1 MERDEGIY
9 MSKNGQFTHQVV
21 SDFLQG
27 KLNRREAAELL
38 QVTQRSVTR
47 LARRIESKGLFGV
60 IHGNRE
66 KIPSN
71 KKSEK
76 LKKSV
81 MDLVEEKYFDFNM
94 THCLE
99 VLKESHQIDLKYS
112 TFRTWCHSRHLVKRR
127 KRGKGVARNQRVR
140 MPNEGLL
147 LQMDGS
153 PHRYN
158 GKDEWCLIA
167 AIDDATSDIPYAE
180 FFLSEDTINC
190 MTVMQKIIEKKG
202 IPYAIYVDR
211 AGCLGGGKRGGFY
224 SQFKRACDELDIR
237 IIFASS
243 PEAKGRIE
251 RTWDTFQDRIIP
263 EMRIR
268 NIQRMPAA
276 NDYLQNQ
283 FIPNYWAQKNKVVP
297 RSLESRYKAVPQDKN
312 LREIFCLKEHRSV
325 KRDHTLSWEGK
336 TYQLDSPLKYS
347 IQGQQIELRTYQD
360 LTWVAFFA
368 GKPIPLRLVTPPERF
383 KPEPRSPEPEICQG
397 DKVAA

>member
-9 MSKNGQFTHQVV
+9 MSKNGQFTYQAV
-21 SDFLQG
+21 SDFLKG
-27 KLNRREAAELL
+27 KLSRRETSELL
-38 QVTQRSVTR
+38 QVRERTVTR
-47 LARRIESKGLFGV
+47 MARRIEKKGLFGV
-60 IHGNRE
+60 VHGNRE
-66 KIPSN
+66 RAPSN
-71 KKSEK
+71 KKSGVF
-76 LKKSV
+76 KSDV
-81 MDLVEEKYFDFNM
+81 MKLVEDKYFDFNM

-99 VLKESHQIDLKYS
+99 ILKEAHGLEIKYA
-112 TFRTWCHSRHLVKRR
+112 TFRRWCHSRHLVKRR
-127 KRGKGVARNQRVR
+127 KRGKGVARNRRVR

-202 IPYAIYVDR
+202 IPYAIYVDQ
-211 AGCLGGGKRGGFY
+211 AGCLGGGKRSHFN
-224 SQFKRACDELDIR
+224 QFRRACDELGIR

-268 NIQRMPAA
+268 NIHRMPAA

-283 FIPNYWAQKNKVVP
+283 FIPNYWKKRNTVVP
-297 RSLESRYKAVPQDKN
+297 KDLESRYKPVPPIID
-312 LREIFCLKEHRSV
+312 LREIFCLKEHRAV
-325 KRDHTLSWEGK
+325 KADHTLSWEG
-336 TYQLDSPLKYS
+336 TIYQLESPLKYS
-347 IQGQQIELRTYQD
+347 IRGQKIEFRTYQD
-360 LTWVAFFA
+360 LSWRSFFA
-368 GKPIPLRLVTPPERF
+368 DKPIHLQIVE
-383 KPEPRSPEPEICQG
+383 KPTR
-397 DKVAA
+397 VNLAA

>member
-1 MERDEGIY
+1 MERDEGIF
-9 MSKNGQFTHQVV
+9 MSKNSQFTHQAV

-27 KLNRREAAELL
+27 RLSRKETAELL
-38 QVTQRSVTR
+38 QVTERTITR
-47 LARRIESKGLFGV
+47 LARRIEKKGLFGV
-60 IHGNRE
+60 LHGNRDRT
-66 KIPSN
+66 PFN
-71 KKSEK
+71 KKCEK
-76 LKKSV
+76 LKKAV
-81 MDLVEEKYFDFNM
+81 MDLVLDKYFDFNM

-99 VLKESHQIDLKYS
+99 VLKENHQIELKYS
-112 TFRTWCHSRHLVKRR
+112 TFRTWCHSRHHVKRR
-127 KRGKGVARNQRVR
+127 KRGKGIARNKRVR

-167 AIDDATSDIPYAE
+167 AIDDATSDIPYGE
-180 FFLSEDTINC
+180 FFHSEDTINC

-224 SQFKRACDELDIR
+224 NQFKRACDELNIR

-251 RTWDTFQDRIIP
+251 RTWDTIQDRIIP

-268 NIQRMPAA
+268 NIRSMPAA
-276 NDYLQNQ
+276 NEYLQNR
-283 FIPNYWAQKNKVVP
+283 FIPDYWAKNNKVVP
-297 RSLESRYKAVPQDKN
+297 RSLESRYTRLPDDIK
-312 LREIFCLKEHRSV
+312 LRDIFCLKEYRNI
-325 KRDHTLSWEGK
+325 KRDHTISWENQ

-347 IQGQQIELRTYQD
+347 IRGQQIELRTYQD

-368 GKPIPLRLVTPPERF
+368 GKPIELRLVAPPKKF
-383 KPEPRSPEPEICQG
+383 KPDEQSTEPQKCQG
-397 DKVAA
+397 DKIAA